1 MDNNNLRTS
10 LAGDKVTEMV
20 VTALRRIMHAV
31 DMRSRRLI
39 SSHGITGPQIMIL
52 KVLSV
57 LNGSSVGELTREV
70 HLSQATVTGILD
82 RLEKRGLVER
92 QRSDVDKR
100 KVNVSLTRAGEKI
113 LADAPP
119 LLQEKFMSEFA
130 KLEDWEQTQIL
141 SSLQRIVSMMEA
153 SDIRVEPILTS
164 DSIEEISTKQ

>member
-1 MDNNNLRTS
+1 
-10 LAGDKVTEMV
+10 
-20 VTALRRIMHAV
+20 MHAV

-39 SSHGITGPQIMIL
+39 SSHGITGPQLMIL

-100 KVNVSLTRAGEKI
+100 KVNVSLTDAGKNI

-153 SDIRVEPILTS
+153 SDIEVEPILTS
-164 DSIEEISTKQ
+164 DSIEEISAKQ